1 MYISDVLST
10 LWTRNI
16 YIEEKC
22 LTTVIKEKITT
33 GEIVNIR
40 LGNET
45 KPDTGT
51 PFGLP
56 GQTKWDYITHHKKF

>member
-10 LWTRNI
+10 VWTRNI

-22 LTTVIKEKITT
+22 LTTVIKVKITT
-33 GEIVNIR
+33 GEIVNIK

-51 PFGLP
+51 RGGSKELL
-56 GQTKWDYITHHKKF
+56 TINKRLHHK

>member
-10 LWTRNI
+10 VWTRNI
-16 YIEEKC
+16 YIEENC
-22 LTTVIKEKITT
+22 LTTVIKVKMTT
-33 GEIVNIR
+33 GEIVNIK

-51 PFGLP
+51 RVGSKELL
-56 GQTKWDYITHHKKF
+56 KIK

>member
-1 MYISDVLST
+1 MNKINLYFRTMFHNCNS
-10 LWTRNI
+10 
-16 YIEEKC
+16 EE
-22 LTTVIKEKITT
+22 ITT

-51 PFGLP
+51 PFCLL
-56 GQTKWDYITHHKKF
+56 GQTK